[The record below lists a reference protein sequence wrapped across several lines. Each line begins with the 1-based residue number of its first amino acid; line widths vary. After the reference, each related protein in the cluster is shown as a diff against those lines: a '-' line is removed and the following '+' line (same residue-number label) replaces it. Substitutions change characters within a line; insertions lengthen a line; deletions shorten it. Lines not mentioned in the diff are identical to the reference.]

1 MNDVSETT
9 KFYKW
14 LYDMVKNHDLATLG
28 PYRFVKEHKEHKRQ
42 IISPDQ
48 FLPKMAARLE
58 ASTSKEVTLESVA
71 SDFNEMIDSGVIGEW
86 IGLTNK
92 RIALDVIQRKHDEC
106 ETHDL

>member
-1 MNDVSETT
+1 MSDIKPSEVTI
-9 KFYKW
+9 FYKW

-28 PYRFVKEHKEHKRQ
+28 PYRFVRENKEHKRM

-58 ASTSKEVTLESVA
+58 ESTGNSVTLESVA
-71 SDFNEMIDSGVIGEW
+71 ADFNELIDTGFISEW

-92 RIALDVIQRKHDEC
+92 RIALDVVQSKIEEQDNV
-106 ETHDL
+106 